1 MGADS
6 FQNREDVVMKRKLL
20 ALLLALGLMM
30 GTTPVLAAEGE
41 APQAEPLPGWAAGVL
56 ADGYAMGLFGDEIAL
71 THGDTVTLEQV
82 EAIAGVVADKLALLG
97 LPQQA
102 PSEEALVLDTTR
114 GGVVNALYQAA
125 AAYAFPEI
133 DQAPADYLVSVGALC
148 GDGTGLHLDR
158 PCTVLEA
165 VTMANALILS
175 LYDQQNAGSLGL
187 LWQAT
192 NGENTLYLLGSIHT
206 DRNNVYPFH
215 RQLRDIILTADQVT
229 FELDFNDQE
238 QIAEFAAMQ
247 MYSDGTTLADHI
259 SPELYQVV
267 VDTAAQ
273 MGLDEATVSQ
283 YKAWALASSFQ
294 SLAMLD
300 DETTGANA
308 VAIDLYVNSKAANAG
323 IPIDAVETYAF
334 QGGIFDGLSPEYQEV
349 YLASGLLMC
358 LDVDTMDQET
368 KDALTAILGEE
379 ALEPATQEA
388 LDAEVALIGTWMD
401 QWKARD
407 TEGFAA
413 TYPKDEIIQST
424 DELNS
429 KLFTDRDP
437 GMIAYAQEYLEQPGS
452 HTGLMVV
459 GAGHMIGSA
468 GIVQGLRDLG
478 YTVEVVP
485 AP

>member
-1 MGADS
+1 M
-6 FQNREDVVMKRKLL
+6 RKRILS
-20 ALLLALGLMM
+20 LLLMLGLL
-30 GTTPVLAAEGE
+30 GGSQAVLAAEAGQE
-41 APQAEPLPGWAAGVL
+41 AKPLPVWSYGML
-56 ADGYAMGLFGDEIAL
+56 ADGYAMGLFGDEMYL
-71 THGDTVTLEQV
+71 LHDQTVTMEQLETMTQ
-82 EAIAGVVADKLALLG
+82 VVAGKLALLEVETRSADEEG
-97 LPQQA
+97 L
-102 PSEEALVLDTTR
+102 VIDTTR

-125 AAYAFPEI
+125 ADYNFPGI
-133 DQAPADYLVSVGALC
+133 DQAPADYLVSVGALA

-158 PCTVLEA
+158 PCTLLEA
-165 VTMANALILS
+165 ATMANSLILN

-187 LWQAT
+187 LWRAT
-192 NGENTLYLLGSIHT
+192 SGDNTLYLLGSIHT

-215 RQLRDIILTADQVT
+215 KQLRDIILNADQVT
-229 FELDFNDQE
+229 FELDFNDQA

-247 MYSDGTTLADHI
+247 IYSDGTTLADHI
-259 SPELYQVV
+259 SSELYQVV
-267 VDTAAQ
+267 VNTAGV
-273 MGLDEATVSQ
+273 MGLDEATISQ

-308 VAIDLYVNSKAANAG
+308 MAIDLYVNSKAANAG

-334 QGGIFDGLSPEYQEV
+334 QGGIFDSLSSEYQEV

-358 LDVDTMDQET
+358 LDVETMDQAT
-368 KDALTAILGEE
+368 KDALTAVLGEE

-388 LDAEVALIGTWMD
+388 LEAEVAQIGIWMD

-407 TEGFAA
+407 TEGFADA
-413 TYPKDEIIQST
+413 YPKDEVINSD

-437 GMIAYAQEYLEQPGS
+437 GMIQYAADYLSQEGS

-459 GAGHMIGSA
+459 GAGHMIGST
-468 GIVQGLRDLG
+468 GIVQGLIDLG
-478 YTVEVVP
+478 YQVEVVP